1 MNSERGERIRLP
13 SLATGPIVVVFGK
26 NAGRV

>member
-1 MNSERGERIRLP
+1 MASVTVEPTRLP
-13 SLATGPIVVVFGK
+13 SLAGGPIVVVFGK